1 MKIIEEK
8 YAWRSQNF
16 KTNKP
21 DTIVIH
27 HALSP
32 RCTAQDVHRWHLAR
46 GWQGIAYHYFVRKDG
61 TVYRGRQETQ
71 VGGHLLGSENDNTI
85 GICLEGCYT
94 DYKKLTEKTVPEAQM
109 NALVELCSDI
119 KTRWNIKVIRRHAD
133 FPSAQKEGKDCP
145 GKYFPW
151 AEFLQELTGMN
162 IRTFQTA
169 AKSIGLYDFTVD
181 GVNGPR
187 TKAAAKAFLPVIVQI
202 LGLDFRN
209 AAEVIKATQESPQH
223 WLPILQADKYFEQFI
238 MNIINKFS
246 GKE

>member
-16 KTNKP
+16 KANKP

-32 RCTAQDVHRWHLAR
+32 HCTAQDVHKWHLAR

-61 TVYRGRQETQ
+61 SIYRGRQETW
-71 VGGHLLGSENDNTI
+71 VGGHLLGAENNNTI

-94 DYKKLTEKTVPEAQM
+94 DYGKLTEKTVPEAQLS
-109 NALVELCSDI
+109 ALVELCRDI
-119 KTRWNIKVIRRHAD
+119 KTRWDIKAIKRHAD
-133 FPSAQKEGKDCP
+133 FPSATGKKDCP

-151 AEFLQELTGMN
+151 DQFLQELGGMD

-169 AKSIGLYDFTVD
+169 AQAVGLYNSTVD
-181 GVNGPR
+181 GINGPHTR
-187 TKAAAKAFLPVIVQI
+187 AAAKAFLPVIQQI
-202 LGLDFRN
+202 LGHDYKN
-209 AAEVIKATQESPQH
+209 ATEVITATQKSPKH
-223 WLPILQADKYFEQFI
+223 WTPYLEKDIYFSDFI
-238 MNIINKFS
+238 MNIVNKFVK
-246 GKE
+246 G